1 MTLMST
7 TFLPPAFELQQIRA
21 ISFDL
26 DDTLWPVWPTIAR
39 AEQVLLDWLKEH
51 APATAKQFPQPE
63 SLRALRDEV
72 QQTRPDLH
80 HDLGGMRREAIRL
93 ALCRSGHDEAR
104 SEALTAQAHQV
115 FYNARQ
121 QVEFYADALAALQ
134 FLSERFPLVSLSN
147 GNADVH
153 AIGCGHFFKATF
165 SAHLAGC
172 AKPDPRF
179 FQMAAASQGLRC
191 DEVLHVGDD
200 AHLDV
205 VGAALAGMPTVW
217 LNRDGK
223 VWPDSAERTFSGAVT
238 PPLHRPWEL
247 SNLTQLCDW
256 VSAQE

>member
-1 MTLMST
+1 MKTAPVVPWAP
-7 TFLPPAFELQQIRA
+7 TFDRQQIRA

-39 AEQVLLDWLKEH
+39 AEQVLLDWLKVH
-51 APATAKQFPQPE
+51 APATAEQYPLPE
-63 SLRALRDEV
+63 SMRALRDEV

-93 ALCRSGHDEAR
+93 ALCRSGHDQDR
-104 SEALTAQAHQV
+104 SEALTQGAHQV

-121 QVEFYADALAALQ
+121 QVEFYDDALTALQ
-134 FLSERFPLVSLSN
+134 SLAERYPLVTLSN

-153 AIGCGHFFKATF
+153 AIGCGHFFQATF

-172 AKPDPRF
+172 AKPDARF
-179 FQMAAASQGLRC
+179 FEMAAASQGLRC
-191 DEVLHVGDD
+191 EQVLHVGDD

-205 VGAALAGMPTVW
+205 VGAALAGMPAVW
-217 LNRDGK
+217 LNRDNRD
-223 VWPDSAERTFSGAVT
+223 WPPSAEAALKGAAGAT
-238 PPLHRPWEL
+238 LHRPLVL

-256 VSAQE
+256 LSATD